1 VSLPAF
7 AVRVALA
14 TVLAAALWLSLAP
27 PQPPSRVHHALA
39 AALGAVAGAAL
50 FAGAAR
56 RAPFRVRARARAA
69 VGTQLVLGLCAA
81 NEEVVWRRVVLGEL
95 LPAGAVAALAFSS
108 IAFAVAHPRA
118 RPLHAVTG
126 TTFGVLY
133 LLTGSL
139 AASVAAHWIYN
150 ALVASVVQ
158 RVPP

>member
-1 VSLPAF
+1 VSLSAF

-14 TVLAAALWLSLAP
+14 TALAAALWLSLAP
-27 PQPPSRVHHALA
+27 PHPPSRVHDALA
-39 AALGAVAGAAL
+39 AAVGTVAGAAL
-50 FAGAAR
+50 FTVALR
-56 RAPFRVRARARAA
+56 RAPIRARVGARAA

-81 NEEVVWRRVVLGEL
+81 NEEVVWRRVLLGEL

-108 IAFAVAHPRA
+108 IAFAAAHPRA
-118 RPLHAVTG
+118 RPLHTLTG
-126 TTFGVLY
+126 ATFGVLY

-139 AASVAAHWIYN
+139 AASVAAHWTYN